1 MNVHLPA
8 RAAGIAAD
16 LPELFESAP
25 VHGPVR
31 TWLRRHPAIA
41 AGGGLLVLM
50 ALVALLAPWLAPQDP
65 GQMTPSLRGRAPSA
79 QHWFGTD
86 MLGRDLFARVV
97 YGARVSLVVGF
108 SAALIATVVGVTV
121 GVVSGYV
128 RWADAVIMRITDGLM
143 SIPPIL
149 LAIALT
155 AISQPSITNV
165 IIAISIAE
173 MPRMSR
179 LVRGVV
185 LSLREQPYVQAAIAS
200 GTRTPRIILRHVLPN
215 TLAPITVQAT
225 YICAAAMI
233 TEAILSFIG
242 AGAPPSIPSWGNIIS
257 EGRAVWQIRPW
268 LVFIPAVFLSLTV
281 LAVNLL
287 GDGMRDALDPRMAK
301 RV

>member
-1 MNVHLPA
+1 MNHFIAPT
-8 RAAGIAAD
+8 AGIAPA
-16 LPELFESAP
+16 LPELFPPAKAY
-25 VHGPVR
+25 GPV
-31 TWLRRHPAIA
+31 WGWVRRHPAIA

-50 ALVALLAPWLAPQDP
+50 AVVALLAPWLAQQDP
-65 GQMTPSLRGRAPSA
+65 GQMTPRLRGRPPSPE
-79 QHWFGTD
+79 HWFGTD

-97 YGARVSLVVGF
+97 HGARVSLVVGF
-108 SAALIATVVGVTV
+108 SVAVLATLLGVAV
-121 GVVSGYV
+121 GVVSGFV
-128 RWADAVIMRITDGLM
+128 RWADALIMRITDGLM

-155 AISQPSITNV
+155 AISQPSVTNV
-165 IIAISIAE
+165 IVAIAIAE

-185 LSLREQPYVQAAIAS
+185 LSLREQPYVAAAVAC
-200 GTRTPRIILRHVLPN
+200 GTRTPRIVLRHVLPN

-242 AGAPPSIPSWGNIIS
+242 AGAPANVPSWGNIIS

-268 LVFIPAVFLSLTV
+268 LVFFPAVFLSLTV

-301 RV
+301 RL